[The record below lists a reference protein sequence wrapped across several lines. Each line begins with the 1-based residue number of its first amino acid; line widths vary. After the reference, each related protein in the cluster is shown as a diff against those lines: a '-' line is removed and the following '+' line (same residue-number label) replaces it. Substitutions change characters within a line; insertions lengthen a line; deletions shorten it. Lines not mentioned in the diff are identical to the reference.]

1 LVGPLGRRVEGEGLV
16 KAGSGFGF
24 GLNIFRVLLLLKK
37 CSRLILMFDEE
48 ELMLEKIED
57 DVCFVD
63 KDDLMIV
70 MRKSEL
76 KYDVKRK
83 SGNAL
88 VDWLALA

>member
-1 LVGPLGRRVEGEGLV
+1 
-16 KAGSGFGF
+16 
-24 GLNIFRVLLLLKK
+24 
-37 CSRLILMFDEE
+37 MFDEE

-88 VDWLALA
+88 VDWLALAWGTWVC

>member
-1 LVGPLGRRVEGEGLV
+1 
-16 KAGSGFGF
+16 
-24 GLNIFRVLLLLKK
+24 
-37 CSRLILMFDEE
+37 MFDEE